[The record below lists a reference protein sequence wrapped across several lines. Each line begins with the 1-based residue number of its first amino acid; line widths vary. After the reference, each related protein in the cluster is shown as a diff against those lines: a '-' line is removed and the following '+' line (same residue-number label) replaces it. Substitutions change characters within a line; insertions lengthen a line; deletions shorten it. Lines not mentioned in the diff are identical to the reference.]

1 MHEGRCEFMADR
13 HEWFLNQIFR
23 HRAEL
28 QRYLQRFTS
37 GAEDIDDLI
46 QEAYVRIYSL
56 ADYETVDSPKAYL
69 FTTARNLAIERARRN
84 VSHGTDLV
92 ADFEQ
97 LNLSSLESAVDL
109 QVDARRRFESFC
121 AEVDHLP
128 PVCRRAFV
136 LRKVYKLSHSEIA
149 EVLGISP
156 STIEK
161 HVAKGMIRCRDY
173 LRERGLLVGIESARP
188 ASVAMLRTRDGG
200 ESA

>member
-1 MHEGRCEFMADR
+1 MADR

-23 HRAEL
+23 HRADL
-28 QRYLQRFTS
+28 QRYLQQFTS

-46 QEAYVRIYSL
+46 QETYVRVYSL
-56 ADYETVDSPKAYL
+56 PDYETVDSPKAYL

-84 VSHGTDLV
+84 AIHATDTV
-92 ADFEQ
+92 ADFEP
-97 LNLSSLESAVDL
+97 LNLYSLESPVDV

-121 AEVDHLP
+121 SAVDSLP

-149 EVLGISP
+149 EVLGIAP

-161 HVAKGMIRCRDY
+161 HVLKGLIRCRDY
-173 LRERGLLVGIESARP
+173 LRERGLLEDIEAPPLADIQMLHAR
-188 ASVAMLRTRDGG
+188 DDG